1 MQRRK
6 LLAGTGI
13 ILAVLSVGFAGLRAG
28 PSQDLYLH
36 DVYFV
41 VAPLHVLIL
50 SFLLSGIA
58 VLVYFAGS
66 RFTPRG
72 FNRLLA
78 LTGLVLTA
86 SSSVICAAAGFLRWD
101 FQWHPWLVYGLVEA
115 GLFAVLGF
123 ALLSTSLLW
132 TLLWNL
138 LRVARRRLS

>member
-13 ILAVLSVGFAGLRAG
+13 ILAVLSVGLAGLRAG
-28 PSQDLYLH
+28 PSLDLYLH

-41 VAPLHVLIL
+41 VSPLHVLIL
-50 SFLLSGIA
+50 SLLLSAITA
-58 VLVYFAGS
+58 LIYFAGS
-66 RFTPRG
+66 RFTPHG
-72 FNRLLA
+72 FNTLLA

-86 SSSVICAAAGFLRWD
+86 SSSVVCAAADFLRWD
-101 FQWHPWLVYGLVEA
+101 FQWHPWLVYGLAVT
-115 GLFAVLGF
+115 GVFAVLGF